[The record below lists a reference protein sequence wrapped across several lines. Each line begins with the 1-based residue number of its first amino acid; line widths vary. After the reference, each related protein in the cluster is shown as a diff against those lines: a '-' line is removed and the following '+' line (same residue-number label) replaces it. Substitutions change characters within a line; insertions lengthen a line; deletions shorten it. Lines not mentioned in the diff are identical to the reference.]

1 VPASHVLPASGLWH
15 AYLHAVPPS
24 PQVIAH
30 FAATSEQ
37 SAVQPFGQSIA
48 HAVLPSHVTVDP
60 APTVVLASAL
70 PLSVTLLSA
79 PASMMHVDPP
89 AHVAVQ
95 SAPHMVPH
103 VDCAAHDVVH
113 PVPHVVLQVLDW
125 QSNVTLLGG
134 AASPPSLPPRTQ
146 LPPVHV
152 HVPPSHWQPVPEH
165 VATPFASAPAS
176 FAASGPASIGGG
188 GVVPVVV
195 GVGVGAGAASVPESP
210 VSTTASLLSLPQ
222 PIAIAAPRS
231 AAEPAKYAT

>member
-1 VPASHVLPASGLWH
+1 LQVVPASHVLPASGLWH

-24 PQVIAH
+24 PQLIWH
-30 FAATSEQ
+30 EAATSEQ

-48 HAVLPSHVTVDP
+48 HEVLPSHVTVDP
-60 APTVVLASAL
+60 APTLVLASDL

-79 PASMMHVDPP
+79 PASMMQVDPP

-95 SAPHMVPH
+95 SAPHIVPH
-103 VDCAAHDVVH
+103 VDWAAQAVVH
-113 PVPHVVLQVLDW
+113 PVPHVVVHVLVW

-152 HVPPSHWQPVPEH
+152 HVPPSHMQPVPEQ
-165 VATPFASAPAS
+165 VAMPAS
-176 FAASGPASIGGG
+176 LPASPAASGPASIIGG

-195 GVGVGAGAASVPESP
+195 GVGAGAASMPESP